1 MSEHGDFFLYAK
13 EKIITVLDNSL
24 SGQMEG
30 FSNTAYTFGRYGVT
44 IYALWYAYTVLA
56 GKQKSPVQDF
66 IWNLTRLF
74 VILMF
79 VKNMDGWLNY
89 ALTGI
94 DGLKETL
101 SGNVDVWTW
110 LDQLWTKV

>member
-1 MSEHGDFFLYAK
+1 MGISK
-13 EKIITVLDNSL
+13 ETDINVLDTSL
-24 SGQMEG
+24 SGQLEG
-30 FSNTAYTFGRYGVT
+30 FINTAYSFGRYGVS
-44 IYALWYAYTVLA
+44 IYVLWYAYTVLA
-56 GKQKSPVQDF
+56 GKQKSPVHDF

-89 ALTGI
+89 TLTGI

-101 SGNVDVWTW
+101 SGNQDA
-110 LDQLWTKV
+110 

>member
-1 MSEHGDFFLYAK
+1 
-13 EKIITVLDNSL
+13 
-24 SGQMEG
+24 MEG

-101 SGNVDVWTW
+101 SGTSMCGHGWINSGQKYSR
-110 LDQLWTKV
+110 LLHILWQKIHQPMLKPMEQ